1 MLADGRT
8 KDTVVILLSL
18 NDARRTIRAFFEHQ
32 SYSSCWEFRRLMGD
46 VDKREVWDRRA
57 RLSAIKV
64 YQKPTELVDFF
75 FGTERT
81 HEVTRDGGGDRT
93 RTCIAFR
100 PAVFKTAQ
108 WA

>member
-1 MLADGRT
+1 
-8 KDTVVILLSL
+8 
-18 NDARRTIRAFFEHQ
+18 
-32 SYSSCWEFRRLMGD
+32 MGD

-81 HEVTRDGGGDRT
+81 EGSHKDPKTRKIQVT
-93 RTCIAFR
+93 
-100 PAVFKTAQ
+100 
-108 WA
+108 